1 MKQEYFVVVLAHSL
15 RGRLR
20 RIHVPH
26 QAVYITLAL
35 ALVGCVSL
43 FGIAASYARM
53 AWKVANYNNLRR
65 EADQLRTRYRNLQKV
80 VSQTNEELA
89 SLEVFANEVR
99 AAYGIEQKLQG
110 PADISAEGKLAPSFA
125 ESLAD
130 YNYLRTANT
139 LAMGSHG
146 LRTFGRANATPSMWP
161 VDGRL
166 LSPFGGRTDP
176 FSGEG
181 AFHTGVDISAL
192 FGTPVRAAADGIVTF
207 ADMENGYGRIIKIDH
222 GNGIETYYAHLSRFY
237 VQQGQDVR
245 RGEMIGAVGS
255 SGRVTAPHLHYE
267 VRIGHAPMNPYR
279 YLAKSTV
286 FEQAVLKEPF

>member
-35 ALVGCVSL
+35 ALVGCFSL

-99 AAYGIEQKLQG
+99 AAYGIEQKLTG
-110 PADISAEGKLAPSFA
+110 PSDISAEGKLAPSFA
-125 ESLAD
+125 ESVAD
-130 YNYLRTANT
+130 YNYLRTANS

-207 ADMENGYGRIIKIDH
+207 AEMENGYGRIVKIDH

-237 VQQGQDVR
+237 VQEGEDVR
-245 RGEMIGAVGS
+245 RGEMIGAVGT

-286 FEQAVLKEPF
+286 FQQAVNKEPF